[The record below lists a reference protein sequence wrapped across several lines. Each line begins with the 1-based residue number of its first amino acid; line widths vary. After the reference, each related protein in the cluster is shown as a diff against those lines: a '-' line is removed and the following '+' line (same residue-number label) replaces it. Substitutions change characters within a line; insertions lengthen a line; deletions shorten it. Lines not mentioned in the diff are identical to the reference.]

1 MNYINSGEANYD
13 YGIVSNLNSTL
24 SLSSSADSSYKLN
37 CKGNS
42 STSEKNLPLGTVE
55 GFYYIKY
62 IKDSSNSDGND
73 SFQFKIT
80 FS

>member
-1 MNYINSGEANYD
+1 MSYINSGEVNYD
-13 YGIVSNLNSTL
+13 YGIVSRLNETL
-24 SLSSSADSSYKLN
+24 SLSNTADSNYLLRCTSSSATAK
-37 CKGNS
+37 
-42 STSEKNLPLGTVE
+42 EQPLGKVD

-62 IKDSSNSDGND
+62 IKDGSTNSGND